1 MFSGIVES
9 VGTIVN
15 TTVVPGG
22 RRLRVEV
29 GPWARDC
36 ALGTSICVSGVCLTV
51 AATSGNALE
60 FDAISETLGKSTL
73 GSKRSGDRVNIERAV
88 GVGDRFDGHFVQG
101 HVDGTG
107 AVGRVQSS
115 AREWVAWIRPQPQLT
130 PYIIPQ
136 GSVAVDGVSL
146 TIADVRAWEFAVAL
160 IPTTLEQTT
169 LASLV
174 AGDLVNIESDIIART
189 IVHRLSQVTGGRGLT
204 LESLREAGFV

>member
-9 VGTIVN
+9 VGTIAK

-36 ALGTSICVSGVCLTV
+36 ALGSSICVSGVCLTV
-51 AATSGNALE
+51 AAASGDSLE
-60 FDAISETLGKSTL
+60 FDAIAETLDKSAL

-107 AVGRVQSS
+107 TVDRVHSS
-115 AREWVAWIRPQPQLT
+115 AREWVAWIRPPAHLT
-130 PYIIPQ
+130 PYLIPQ
-136 GSVAVDGVSL
+136 GSVAIDGVSL
-146 TIADVRAWEFAVAL
+146 TIADVQKGAFSVAL
-160 IPTTLEQTT
+160 IPTTLEKTT
-169 LASLV
+169 LASLAV
-174 AGDLVNIESDIIART
+174 GDLVNLESDIIART
-189 IVHRLSQVTGGRGLT
+189 VVHRLSQVAGGHGLT
-204 LESLREAGFV
+204 LDTLREAGFV